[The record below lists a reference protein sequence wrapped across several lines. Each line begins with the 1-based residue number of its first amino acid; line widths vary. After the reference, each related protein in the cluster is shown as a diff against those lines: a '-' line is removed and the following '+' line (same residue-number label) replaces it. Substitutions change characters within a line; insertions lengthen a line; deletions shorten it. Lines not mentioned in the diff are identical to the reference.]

1 MLAFVYGIII
11 YSFSINFN
19 LFILPLLIII
29 GFTILYPNLSNDI
42 DTRLFIPTIA
52 ATILFNYGLNLCIL
66 KQILNYQAPL
76 QAAKYILEQDL
87 NYDTIYLYNENEK
100 AKSRSFNFYLDTDTK
115 YINNTYF
122 DGASIQD
129 SMVVYTD
136 EKGYNELLEL
146 SNNVNIL
153 KTFMSTR
160 VSKITINFLNPNTR
174 LKSLKKKY
182 LLRCV

>member
-1 MLAFVYGIII
+1 M
-11 YSFSINFN
+11 
-19 LFILPLLIII
+19 III
-29 GFTILYPNLSNDI
+29 GFTILFSNSSNDVN
-42 DTRLFIPTIA
+42 TRLFIPTIA

-66 KQILNYQAPL
+66 KQILNYQAPA
-76 QAAKYILEQDL
+76 QAAKYILEQEL

-100 AKSRSFNFYLDTDTK
+100 AKSRSFNFYLDKDTK
-115 YINNTYF
+115 YIDNTYF

-129 SMVVYTD
+129 SMLVYTD

-182 LLRCV
+182 LLRCA